1 MFPHNLPSYEEI
13 TDFTDGMQLK
23 DILQPPPYDSLRYT
37 GHSDA
42 VQSFFAFLRGDESLD
57 LEEEG
62 DFEEVNSEIRWMEFI
77 LYFVIFVIPVAL
89 TLVILFV
96 LF

>member
-1 MFPHNLPSYEEI
+1 MRKLQTLQMESNS
-13 TDFTDGMQLK
+13 K

-42 VQSFFAFLRGDESLD
+42 VQSFFAFSRGDESLD

-62 DFEEVNSEIRWMEFI
+62 DFEEVNCEIRWIEFI

>member
-1 MFPHNLPSYEEI
+1 MFPRNLPSYEEI

-23 DILQPPPYDSLRYT
+23 DTLQPPPYDSLRYT
-37 GHSDA
+37 CHSDA
-42 VQSFFAFLRGDESLD
+42 VQSFSAFSRGDESLD

-62 DFEEVNSEIRWMEFI
+62 DFEEVNCEIRWIEFI